1 MDKREQRT
9 QQTEMTGQ
17 LLLPGHYDCLTW
29 QLNVTVYPRTKALRW
44 VSVIR
49 EPKAGVEI
57 ARRFQEGTDWTPA
70 AVQALDDELT
80 GAVLELRRLGDLF
93 N

>member
-1 MDKREQRT
+1 
-9 QQTEMTGQ
+9 
-17 LLLPGHYDCLTW
+17 
-29 QLNVTVYPRTKALRW
+29 